1 LDAYFASSI
10 QPWDVAA
17 GVLIAREAGGLITSI
32 TGRAF
37 DLRRPELAAAATAQL
52 HAELLQALSRA
63 E

>member
-17 GVLIAREAGGLITSI
+17 GILIAREAGALITSI

-37 DLRRPELAAAATAQL
+37 DLRRPDLAVAATAEL